1 MSASDTSSALA
12 AIGLQ
17 PGDRVRFR
25 RKDGGRWQEARVVT
39 REKDGS
45 VGVRDRKGA
54 SRALPME
61 RLEVKT
67 LGPRG
72 AHTWEP
78 LAERAARTE
87 QLEIKW

>member
-1 MSASDTSSALA
+1 MNDTSALE
-12 AIGLQ
+12 AIGLR
-17 PGDRVRFR
+17 PVDRVRFR
-25 RKDGGRWQEARVVT
+25 RKDGGRWQEASVVN

-45 VGVRDRKGA
+45 IGVRDHKGA

-61 RLEVKT
+61 RLEVKA

-72 AHTWEP
+72 ARTWEP
-78 LAERAARTE
+78 VVERAARTE